1 MIKTLSLNKDI
12 IKNSNTGNVIVEEKL
27 TRLKK
32 KNHGG
37 LDFHLPQHVQVIVT
51 RRLIVV
57 SVSLDP
63 IGNTR
68 VDSLLFST
76 ESAEL

>member
-27 TRLKK
+27 TCLK